1 MSMQQGQLLTSLFFQ
16 VYPQTCYSTNTHP
29 NFVSPGIAGPH
40 LKADQTSLHGKME
53 SSACNVMTRRK
64 PAAVDSVAM
73 PSPVLSL
80 LPSSSATSE
89 AGNAVFTPAP
99 LFLPHILPSAAVQ
112 CVHPIF
118 FLIGEVAANVNN

>member
-1 MSMQQGQLLTSLFFQ
+1 MEIYLCSKDSSRLQI
-16 VYPQTCYSTNTHP
+16 YPQTCYSTNTHP
-29 NFVSPGIAGPH
+29 NFVSPGITGPH

-53 SSACNVMTRRK
+53 NSACNVMTRRK

-89 AGNAVFTPAP
+89 AGNAVFTPP
-99 LFLPHILPSAAVQ
+99 CLFLPHLLPSEA
-112 CVHPIF
+112 IR
-118 FLIGEVAANVNN
+118 

>member
-1 MSMQQGQLLTSLFFQ
+1 MF
-16 VYPQTCYSTNTHP
+16 P
-29 NFVSPGIAGPH
+29 SPGIAGPH

-89 AGNAVFTPAP
+89 AGNAFFTPPP
-99 LFLPHILPSAAVQ
+99 LFLPHLLPSGAAQ
-112 CVHPIF
+112 YVHLILS
-118 FLIGEVAANVNN
+118 LIGEVAANVHI